1 MRCLLSRSAS
11 PTDGDAAPVIAEMVG
26 AAKRRKVAGEEF
38 RCNSIPWLAV
48 EWSDALA
55 AEGRNSRHEDAEAM
69 LLEAT

>member
-1 MRCLLSRSAS
+1 
-11 PTDGDAAPVIAEMVG
+11 VIGELVG
-26 AAKRRKVAGEEF
+26 AAKRREIAGEVF
-38 RCNSIPWLAV
+38 HCNSILGLAV